1 MRNQKLILAVFLLGY
16 CMVGGGCNLLL
27 RIVNKDMAEEKEILG
42 EVYGFNSKVE
52 ELQGMLKGLGCNAGL
67 IDGKLGFRTRSAV
80 KVFQKEHD
88 LEMSG
93 YLSKKTWQK
102 LKLLHE
108 EFFSLKQV
116 TVIQIQKA
124 LKNAGFNPG
133 ALDNKLGPKTKKA
146 IREFQG
152 SQGLTVDGKV
162 GPKIWESL
170 REYLSRQGND

>member
-1 MRNQKLILAVFLLGY
+1 MKQCIFLLVLLI
-16 CMVGGGCNLLL
+16 CVICFCSGCNLLL
-27 RIVNKDMAEEKEILG
+27 KIFQKEAAEEKELFG
-42 EVYGFNSKVE
+42 DLYNYNDRVE
-52 ELQGMLKGLGCNAGL
+52 ELQQILKEVGYNPGS
-67 IDGKLGFRTRSAV
+67 IDGNMGYRTRAAV
-80 KVFQKEHD
+80 KVFQKKQS
-88 LEMSG
+88 LKTTG
-93 YLSKKTWQK
+93 YVDKKTWKK